1 MMLRLLEA
9 SDGVN
14 LGEAFNKLIQ
24 DTGINAIIND
34 PRYLVMIAISCFL
47 IYLAIVKKFEP
58 LLLLPIAFGMLLVN
72 LPLGGLMASPEAA
85 PPIMPMLAASFIS
98 KPRREAREKVI
109 NMPNCAAAPKR
120 SSLGFC
126 KSGPKSIMMNRRTT

>member
-72 LPLGGLMASPEAA
+72 LPLGGLMASPEGGDLRSGAC
-85 PPIMPMLAASFIS
+85 FIICIS
-98 KPRREAREKVI
+98 AW
-109 NMPNCAAAPKR
+109 KR
-120 SSLGFC
+120 GISLPDFRGHR
-126 KSGPKSIMMNRRTT
+126 GHD

>member
-47 IYLAIVKKFEP
+47 IYLAIV
-58 LLLLPIAFGMLLVN
+58 
-72 LPLGGLMASPEAA
+72 
-85 PPIMPMLAASFIS
+85 
-98 KPRREAREKVI
+98 
-109 NMPNCAAAPKR
+109 
-120 SSLGFC
+120 
-126 KSGPKSIMMNRRTT
+126 